1 MSLGLGMQS
10 LILDL
15 GFKVKVRV
23 HSDACAAIGI
33 ARRRGLGRV
42 RHLHVEDLWVQ
53 SKVREGHVDLVKGVP
68 TTRRISSQSMYRLT
82 CWTKG

>member
-1 MSLGLGMQS
+1 MNVNFMGFLKGVSLGFRMQS

-15 GFKVKVRV
+15 GFKVRVRV

-42 RHLHVEDLWVQ
+42 RLLHV
-53 SKVREGHVDLVKGVP
+53 
-68 TTRRISSQSMYRLT
+68 
-82 CWTKG
+82 